1 MIRTKLGG
9 CKFQTILNQD
19 SKIPPAILS
28 SGVSQSLRC
37 PGLLLL
43 DQLPAL
49 FEDTEGT
56 EDAFALQLQV
66 LTQLGWEEPS

>member
-1 MIRTKLGG
+1 MVANASR
-9 CKFQTILNQD
+9 
-19 SKIPPAILS
+19 IPPAKLT
-28 SGVSQSLRC
+28 SGVALSLRC
-37 PGLLLL
+37 SGLLLL

-66 LTQLGWEEPS
+66 LTQLC

>member
-1 MIRTKLGG
+1 MPDYPH
-9 CKFQTILNQD
+9 QD
-19 SKIPPAILS
+19 GRIPPAKLT
-28 SGVSQSLRC
+28 SGVALSLRC
-37 PGLLLL
+37 SGLLLL

-66 LTQLGWEEPS
+66 LTQLC